1 MIRIQPLQNEDP
13 GLMGPYWSLTVHDN
27 HYGKISN
34 LCSSFDDRF
43 LFSVGMDGNFFM
55 FEMMSDLKLEQAAT
69 AAARAKI
76 PSAKVCIQVLSSA
89 SSYSACTYLNF
100 LTLL

>member
-1 MIRIQPLQNEDP
+1 MENGTIRVQPIPNEDP

-27 HYGKISN
+27 HYGKISS

-76 PSAKVCIQVLSSA
+76 PSAKVCIQGLSSDF
-89 SSYSACTYLNF
+89 S
-100 LTLL
+100 